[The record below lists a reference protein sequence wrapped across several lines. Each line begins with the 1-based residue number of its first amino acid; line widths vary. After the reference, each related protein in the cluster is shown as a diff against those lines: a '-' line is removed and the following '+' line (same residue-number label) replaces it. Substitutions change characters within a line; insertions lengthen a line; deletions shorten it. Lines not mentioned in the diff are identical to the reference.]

1 MRCRSRLVVVLF
13 LLMLGLCEATRA
25 ADDKPKPFEFECRYA
40 SAPIVVDGK
49 PDDADWQSAVVI
61 NKFDLPWLQE
71 KNRPAKTATK
81 ARLLWDREYFYFFAE
96 MQDSDLYADIKDHDG
111 MTWFNDVFEIF
122 LKPAEDKPGYYEF
135 QVNAAGTVMDMFMP
149 QRGSGGYLRYIKAD
163 EFHID
168 AKVATRGTLNQWTD
182 RDDGWSVEGRIPW
195 RDFIKTGGRPA
206 IDEKWKFALCRYD
219 YSVDI
224 DGPELSSCAPL
235 KSKTT
240 ADFHLH
246 EDYAT
251 LRFIGPK
258 DPPGRQTTD
267 AKSDRLERLKAHFG
281 KVPSRVTGSP
291 EPPAPYQTAR
301 VLPNLKL
308 TFPIVVANEPGTRRL
323 IFVDQTAAYGAS
335 RLCITTNEPE
345 TGEHQELFKFDG
357 GGMGYSIAFHPQFA
371 TNGYVYIGMN
381 TKIGEGKKHT
391 RVVRYTIGRQA
402 PFEFDVKSAKEIIAW
417 ESDGHNG
424 GAVAFGSDGM
434 LYVTSGDGTSDSDTN
449 LTGQGLNHLLAKLLR
464 IDVDHPD
471 AGKEYS
477 VPKDNPFL
485 NVKDARPETYA
496 LGFRNPWRLHID
508 TRKNHI
514 WVGNNGQDL
523 WEQVYLVE
531 RGANY
536 GWSIYE
542 GGQIFYANRT
552 QAPVPISKPIFDHP
566 HSDFRS
572 LTGGTTYYGKKLPD
586 LVGAYI
592 YGDHST
598 GKIWAAKVEGR
609 NIVWHRELVDTTM
622 HITCFAI
629 DGDGELL
636 IADHRGN
643 NEGGFYTLIP
653 NSVDP
658 AKPSTFP
665 RLLSESGL
673 FASVKEHRFHDGVLP
688 YSVNAQLWSDGAHK
702 ERGMSVPATTKSAKG
717 EEVPLLFDLH
727 STQSWKLP
735 DQTVLVK
742 SFALELEEG
751 NAASR
756 RWVETR
762 FLTKQEDEWFGY
774 SYHWNDEQ
782 TDAALVAA
790 SGTDRSFEIKT
801 KDGKT
806 RTHKW
811 HYPSRAECMVCH
823 SRAANFV
830 LGPSPQ
836 QFNREHDY
844 GGVVANQFD
853 VLEWLGLVQLNWRNE
868 FNSVVRKELEA
879 KGLVKEAIDAQLA
892 QLTATRNQRAI
903 PPQPT
908 KLLFHAASKMPA
920 FADPYDKT
928 KDVALRARSYL
939 HANCAHCHVEAGGGN
954 AQFDI
959 NFKTELAK
967 TKLLDVAPLHHKFDL
982 ADPKLVAAGQPDR
995 SILLTRLERRGPN
1008 SGQMPQLATDIVDQA
1023 AVELIRE
1030 WITKLPN
1037 APAKPQP

>member
-1 MRCRSRLVVVLF
+1 MS
-13 LLMLGLCEATRA
+13 ARA
-25 ADDKPKPFEFECRYA
+25 ADEKSKAAEFECRYA
-40 SAPIVVDGK
+40 AAPINVDGK
-49 PDDADWQSAVVI
+49 ADDAAWQTAPVI
-61 NKFDLPWLQE
+61 SKFELPWLQE

-96 MQDSDLYADIKDHDG
+96 MQDADLYADIKDHDG

-122 LKPAEDKPGYYEF
+122 LKPAADKPGYYEF

-168 AKVATRGTLNQWTD
+168 AKVVTRGTLNQWTD
-182 RDDGWSVEGRIPW
+182 RDEGWSVEGRIPW

-206 IDEKWKFALCRYD
+206 ADESWKFALCRYD
-219 YSVDI
+219 YSVEI

-251 LRFIGPK
+251 LRFVGPK
-258 DPPGRQTTD
+258 DPPGRQTTEV
-267 AKSDRLERLKAHFG
+267 KSNRLERLKTEFG
-281 KVPSRVTGSP
+281 KAPSRVVGSP
-291 EPPAPYQTAR
+291 EPPALYQVTR

-308 TFPIVVANEPGTRRL
+308 AFPIVVANEPGSRRL
-323 IFVDQTAAYGAS
+323 LFVDQTKAYGAS
-335 RLCITTNEPE
+335 RFCITSDQPE
-345 TGEHQELFKFDG
+345 TGEFKELFKFDG

-371 TNGYVYIGMN
+371 TNGFVYLGMN
-381 TKIGEGKKHT
+381 TKIGDAKKQT

-417 ESDGHNG
+417 DSDGHNG
-424 GAVAFGSDGM
+424 AAVAFGGDGM

-449 LTGQGLNHLLAKLLR
+449 LTGQGLDHLLAKLLR
-464 IDVDHPD
+464 IDVDHPE

-477 VPKDNPFL
+477 VPKDNPFVDL
-485 NVKDARPETYA
+485 KDARPETYA

-508 TRKNHI
+508 TRTNRI

-542 GGQIFYANRT
+542 GGHIFYANRK

-566 HSDFRS
+566 HSEFRS
-572 LTGGTTYYGKKLPD
+572 LTGGVTYYGKKLPD

-598 GKIWAAKVEGR
+598 GKIWAAKLEGQKV
-609 NIVWHRELVDTTM
+609 IWHRELVDSTL
-622 HITCFAI
+622 HVTCFAI
-629 DGDGELL
+629 DGDGELI
-636 IADHRGN
+636 IADHRAN
-643 NEGGFYTLIP
+643 DEGGFYTLIP
-653 NSVDP
+653 SQADP
-658 AKPSTFP
+658 SRPTTFP
-665 RLLSESGL
+665 RQLSESGL
-673 FASVKEHRFHDGVLP
+673 FASVKEHRLHDGVLP
-688 YSVNAQLWSDGAHK
+688 YSVNAQLWSDGAYK
-702 ERGMSVPATTKSAKG
+702 ERGMFVPPTSKSAKG
-717 EEVPLLFDLH
+717 ESVPLQLDLH
-727 STQSWKLP
+727 TTQSWKLP

-751 NAASR
+751 NSASR

-762 FLTKQEDEWFGY
+762 FMTKQEDEWFGY
-774 SYHWNDEQ
+774 SYLWNDEQ
-782 TDAALVAA
+782 TDATLVAA
-790 SGTDRSFEIKT
+790 AGIDRVYDIKT

-806 RTHKW
+806 RSHKW

-844 GGVVANQFD
+844 GGVVANQLD
-853 VLEWLGLVQLNWRNE
+853 VLEWLGLFQVNWRTE
-868 FNSVVRKELEA
+868 FTSVVRKELEA
-879 KGLVKEAIDAQLA
+879 KGLAKEAIDAQLTL
-892 QLTATRNQRAI
+892 LTASRNQRGV

-908 KLLFHAASKMPA
+908 GLLFHSPSKMPA

-954 AQFDI
+954 AQFQID
-959 NFKTELAK
+959 FKTELAK
-967 TKLLDVAPLHHKFDL
+967 TKLIDVAPLHHKFDL
-982 ADPKLVAAGQPDR
+982 ADPKLIAAGQPDR
-995 SILLTRLERRGPN
+995 SVLLTRLARRGTN
-1008 SGQMPQLATDIVDQA
+1008 SGQMPQLATDLVDQE
-1023 AVELIRE
+1023 AVVLIRD
-1030 WITKLPN
+1030 WIKSLPS
-1037 APAKPQP
+1037 ASQ